1 VRWSKLCSQRIHCQ
15 GYVRNTM
22 GSGRHHGSLL
32 SDSSAYE
39 FVGGVVDAGV
49 MALISAVDCE
59 ILYYLAVA

>member
-1 VRWSKLCSQRIHCQ
+1 
-15 GYVRNTM
+15 M